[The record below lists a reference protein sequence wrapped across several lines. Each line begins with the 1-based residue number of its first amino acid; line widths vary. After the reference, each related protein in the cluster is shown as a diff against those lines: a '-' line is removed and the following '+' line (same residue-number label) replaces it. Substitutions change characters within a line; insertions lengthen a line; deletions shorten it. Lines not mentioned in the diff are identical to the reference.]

1 MARDW
6 NSKEDEE
13 AWKGKRKLKKLKRP
27 LLRYSEICELRQFT
41 VRSYATLLTL
51 TNSWRALEKTEESE
65 DGQKIIT
72 PEHSALIATEVEDLD
87 KAYKELK
94 SKSVNFIKEPKMQSW
109 GQYAAYFTDP
119 DGHIWEIFTWK
130 K

>member
-1 MARDW
+1 MEI
-6 NSKEDEE
+6 KKIE
-13 AWKGKRKLKKLKRP
+13 ATVLFVKDIKKAVNFYVEKLG
-27 LLRYSEICELRQFT
+27 
-41 VRSYATLLTL
+41 
-51 TNSWRALEKTEESE
+51 LEKTEEQE
-65 DGQKIIT
+65 DFANIKVGNNNVALLGQKVVNDLIGKKIT
-72 PEHSALIATEVEDLD
+72 NPGNSSLIAAEVEDLD

-109 GQYAAYFTDP
+109 GQYTAYFTDQ